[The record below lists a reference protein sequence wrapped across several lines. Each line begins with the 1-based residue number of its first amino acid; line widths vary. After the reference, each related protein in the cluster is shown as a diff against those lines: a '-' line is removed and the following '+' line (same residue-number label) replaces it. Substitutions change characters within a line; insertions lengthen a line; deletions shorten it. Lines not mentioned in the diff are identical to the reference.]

1 MNRDDIS
8 KDPIDGLDTSA
19 LVVAAEWLSGI
30 FIAPMSSQQ
39 VAQAGATSGQNALR
53 WTGAQLEAS
62 AAAETLCR
70 TLDQD
75 DSENLAVH
83 LQRRYTALF
92 EGIFRHRAVLPY
104 ESAWQGKD
112 GSTLGGESVVEM
124 KAILRALDLHI
135 NTVCCEPPDHLAIEL
150 AALAAALREGHDTI
164 VADLVRRLKDWV
176 PAFTDALTRQDL
188 DGFYAGAGELLL
200 ALIHEAS
207 AALAAAL
214 TVTNPAAV
222 SVSEFVLEQREGE
235 FA

>member
-1 MNRDDIS
+1 MNRDVIS
-8 KDPIDGLDTSA
+8 EGGIAGPDPSA
-19 LVVAAEWLSGI
+19 LIVAAEWLSGI

-53 WTGAQLEAS
+53 WMGAQLEAT
-62 AAAETLCR
+62 AEAETLCR

-104 ESAWQGKD
+104 ESAWKGKD

-124 KAILRALDLHI
+124 KAILRALDLHVS
-135 NTVCCEPPDHLAIEL
+135 TDCCEPPDHLAIEL
-150 AALAAALREGHDTI
+150 AALAAALREGHNTI
-164 VADLVRRLKDWV
+164 AADLVRRLQDWG
-176 PAFTDALTRQDL
+176 PAFTEALTRQDP

-200 ALIHEAS
+200 ALINEAP
-207 AALAAAL
+207 AALPAAEF
-214 TVTNPAAV
+214 AAV
-222 SVSEFVLEQREGE
+222 SVPESVLEQREGE